1 MKTIRLTAVALFLML
16 GVTIFAPAPVAYAA
30 QNDQCHQSSGFL
42 GMPTWYEYL
51 EVGDKGGD
59 PCAIIG
65 PTADG
70 KFSLELALPRIGLA
84 VIDILLRVA
93 GMVAVAF
100 VIASG
105 FRYMTSQGEPENVK
119 KAQSSA
125 TNALIGLAIALLA
138 SSIVGFVG
146 SRLW

>member
-1 MKTIRLTAVALFLML
+1 MRTIRLTIVTLIAVL
-16 GVTIFAPAPVAYAA
+16 GVLIVFPVPVAQAA
-30 QNDQCHQSSGFL
+30 QNDQCHQTSGFL
-42 GMPTWYEYL
+42 GLPTWYEYL
-51 EVGDKGGD
+51 EVGPKGTD
-59 PCAIIG
+59 PCAIVG

-70 KFSLELALPRIGLA
+70 KFSVELALPRVGLA

-93 GMVAVAF
+93 GMVSVVF

-119 KAQSSA
+119 KAQASA